1 MSGKKRAVLITGV
14 AHTWGSRLASLL
26 EADPEFDALIG
37 IDYMKPEKPFAR
49 MEFFQI
55 EPHHPLLPEL
65 LKVTGVDTVCH
76 LLFEDAYAPSEEVFD
91 LNVMG
96 TMDLLAACGAGET
109 PRVVLMSDAKVYG
122 AVAENPHFLTEDTD
136 FLGSYRHPY
145 VIHRMEVEKIADRFS
160 RQNPLPKITM
170 LRFANIL
177 GFGVD
182 TPMARYLSPQMVP
195 TVFGYDP
202 MMQLTHVKD
211 VTAALYHAVKND
223 VPGTFNIAG
232 DGFLPLCQMLRLG
245 KKVSL
250 PFGAPFL
257 RLGGKIF
264 QKTPIPDSLPIEE
277 AFLKFPCLGDTA
289 RMKNVLGF
297 SPQFT
302 TRETIEDFLENQ
314 RLAKYLPKR
323 SRSQADPKAA
333 EKLQDYLMAKRRAQ
347 DYLTELIESFNKES
361 GHDQ

>member
-1 MSGKKRAVLITGV
+1 MSGKKRAVLVTGV
-14 AHTWGSRLASLL
+14 SHVWGRLLVPLL
-26 EADPEFDALIG
+26 EADPEISTLIG
-37 IDYMKPEKPFAR
+37 IDYVKPEKPFQR

-65 LKVTGVDTVCH
+65 LKVTEVDTVCH
-76 LLFEDAYAPSEEVFD
+76 LLFEDAYAPSEEIFD
-91 LNVMG
+91 MNVMG

-109 PRVVLMSDAKVYG
+109 PRVVLMGDTRVYG
-122 AVAENPHFLTEDTD
+122 AVPENPHFLTEDTD
-136 FLGSYRHPY
+136 FLGHYRHPY
-145 VIHRMEVEKIADRFS
+145 VTHRMEIEKIADRFS
-160 RQNPLPKITM
+160 RQNPLPKITI

-182 TPMARYLSPQMVP
+182 TPFSRYLTSQMIP

-211 VTAALYHAVKND
+211 VFAALYHAVKSD
-223 VPGTFNIAG
+223 ASGAFNIAG
-232 DGFLPLCQMLRLG
+232 DGFLPLAQILRLG

-257 RLGGKIF
+257 RLGGKVF

-277 AFLKFPCLGDTA
+277 AFLKFPCLGDTE
-289 RMKNVLGF
+289 RMTKVLGF
-297 SPQFT
+297 TPSFS
-302 TRETIEDFLENQ
+302 TRATIDDFLENQ
-314 RLAKYLPKR
+314 RLAKYLPRR
-323 SRSQADPKAA
+323 SRSQADPGAA

-347 DYLTELIESFNKES
+347 DYLTELIESFHKES